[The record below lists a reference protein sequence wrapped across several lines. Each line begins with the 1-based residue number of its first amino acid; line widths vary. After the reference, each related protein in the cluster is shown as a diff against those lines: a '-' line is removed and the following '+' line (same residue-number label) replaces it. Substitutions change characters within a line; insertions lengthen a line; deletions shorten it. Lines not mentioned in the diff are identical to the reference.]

1 MNEIMDRA
9 DEDEGVLAGPD
20 VQVNSLNEIISC
32 NLRNPDIPK
41 NPNPDPR
48 YFEIFRI

>member
-20 VQVNSLNEIISC
+20 VQVNSLFLVICQFGIFRKA
-32 NLRNPDIPK
+32 RN
-41 NPNPDPR
+41 
-48 YFEIFRI
+48 FEIF